1 MIQYKTIHFWTSN
14 KKEVITFYK
23 YNMNIRYIP
32 AGISF
37 NYRKKQYSTVNIM
50 NAINILCKNKIKVA
64 WNFTPEHWYNIRNGT
79 FYKTVFINFHN
90 ECMNLVKNNLK
101 YSI

>member
-1 MIQYKTIHFWTSN
+1 MQYKTVHLWTSDKN
-14 KKEVITFYK
+14 ELIPFYK

-37 NYRKKQYSTVNIM
+37 KVRNKEYSTVNIM
-50 NAINILCKNKIKVA
+50 DALNKMNMLKIKHS

-79 FYKTVFINFHN
+79 LYKTVFIKFHDSCL
-90 ECMNLVKNNLK
+90 EIIKLHKN
-101 YSI
+101 